1 MLLNAVSVAVPE
13 NGQLVRVRDR
23 HWMVVAVLQ
32 STLPPSNDRISGQA
46 DHLVIL
52 SSVDDDGLSD
62 ELRVFWELEGDARV
76 LERATLPTPHRDR
89 LDDASRLAAFLD
101 AVRWG
106 AIASAD
112 GKALQAPF
120 RSGITIEDYQLDPVV
135 RALDMPRVNLLIA
148 DDVGLGKTIEAGLV
162 AQEMLL
168 RHRAR
173 TVIILCPPA
182 LRHKWRR
189 EMLEKFGLAFEVID
203 ADKIREL
210 RRRRGVGSDPFRH
223 FPRTILSFDWLKDGR
238 PLEMLRATLP
248 PDTNAYPR
256 RFDLLIVDEVH
267 QCAPSGD
274 GVYATDSKRTKLLSL
289 LAPHVEHRLFLSA
302 TPHNGYESSYSA
314 LLEMLDPQRFQRGVP
329 PDAAALRR
337 AVVRRMK
344 AQIDADLGPKPDG
357 SVRFPRRDVIAL
369 PVTYSEDERRAHADL
384 AAYAN
389 LRRSRAR
396 ERAKDDAANEA
407 CDLMLL
413 LLKKR
418 LFSSPAA
425 FATTLDAHVR
435 TLAMSR
441 PDRRPDRELVRA
453 AYDDTDDDF
462 ALDDELDD
470 ATEEAMLV
478 AARASAALA
487 ADETALLDRLRKWSA
502 SASKRSDAK
511 AKVLVEKLRGWCLRE
526 RPSGKPTW
534 TSERVIIF
542 TEYRATQKWLH
553 RILVDAGLA
562 GDGGERLALMYGGMA
577 DDDRERMVAEFG
589 ADPAL
594 RPVRILPA
602 TDTASEGIDLQRHCR
617 LMLHAEIPF
626 NPNRLEQRNGRIDRH
641 GQPSPSVEIYHFIGA
656 NVDAAPGSLDA
667 DLEFLSR
674 AARKVEQIRADLGA
688 AGVVLAREVESA
700 MLGRSADVDR
710 ATATSGARATVRRL
724 DRELRD
730 RIGELKGRI
739 DRSIE
744 ELGITPDALARA
756 VELGLE
762 LGRQAPLRRI
772 ALPAVGRAPR
782 TEAFEVPEL
791 TRSWASAAA
800 DLYDEIRDRRLPIT
814 FDARVREL
822 RDDVVHAHLGHPLV
836 AQALRLLRAEM
847 WSSANEAR
855 LARVSGALVAD
866 DDLDEPALV
875 IHARLV
881 VAGVD
886 GVRLHEELFAAS
898 GRLGQSGFA
907 RYNVGETR
915 RVTNAKRVGALQRHH
930 HVALVDAW
938 PRLVDAVSAAVD
950 ARMREREES
959 LARLFRERGESEAA
973 ALRTVLGDLRA
984 SIERELDRVERGE
997 AEQLRLFESARD
1009 IERRQFA
1016 RDVEALRRRIA
1027 SIPEE
1032 ADREAERLVRRY
1044 ASPRALVFPAAI
1056 ELLVPRRRASSELL
1070 IK

>member
-1 MLLNAVSVAVPE
+1 MPDV
-13 NGQLVRVRDR
+13 GQLVRVRDR
-23 HWMVVAVLQ
+23 HWIVVDVLA
-32 STLPPSNDRISGQA
+32 SALPASDFRRDRSA
-46 DHLVIL
+46 DHLITL

-62 ELRVFWELEGDARV
+62 ELRVFWELEGDARI
-76 LERATLPTPHRDR
+76 LAQATLPVPHRDR
-89 LDDASRLAAFLD
+89 LDDPSRLAAFLD

-106 AIASAD
+106 AVASAD

-162 AQEMLL
+162 LQEMLL

-173 TVIILCPPA
+173 TILVLCPPS
-182 LRHKWRR
+182 LRYKWRR

-203 ADKIREL
+203 SEKIREL
-210 RRRRGVGSDPFRH
+210 RRRRGIGADPFRH
-223 FPRTILSFDWLKDGR
+223 YPRAIVSFDWLKDGR

-248 PDTNAYPR
+248 SSVNAYPR
-256 RFDLLIVDEVH
+256 RFDLMIVDEVH

-314 LLEMLDPQRFQRGVP
+314 LLEMLDPQRFKRGVP
-329 PDAAALRR
+329 PDPAALRR

-344 AQIDADLGPKPDG
+344 SEIDADLGPRADG
-357 SVRFPRRDVIAL
+357 SSRFPRRDVIAL
-369 PVTYSEDERRAHADL
+369 PVAYGDDERAAHADL
-384 AAYAN
+384 LAYTA
-389 LRRSRAR
+389 LRRKGAHDRTG
-396 ERAKDDAANEA
+396 AKDAANEA

-418 LFSSPAA
+418 MFSSPAA

-435 TLAMSR
+435 SLSMPSSGR
-441 PDRRPDRELVRA
+441 GPDRDAIRA

-462 ALDDELDD
+462 ARDDDLDD
-470 ATEEAMLV
+470 ATDEAFTV
-478 AARASAALA
+478 AARATHALSNEEA
-487 ADETALLDRLRKWSA
+487 TLVERLRRWSA
-502 SASKRSDAK
+502 GAAKRADAK
-511 AKVLVEKLRGWCLRE
+511 ANVLVGKLRDWCLRD
-526 RPSGKPTW
+526 RPSGAPTW
-534 TSERVIIF
+534 TNERVIIF

-562 GDGGERLALMYGGMA
+562 GNGGERLALMYGGMPE
-577 DDDRERMVAEFG
+577 DDRERIVAEFG

-594 RPVRILPA
+594 RPVRILLA

-617 LMLHAEIPF
+617 LMVHAEIPF

-641 GQPSPSVEIYHFIGA
+641 GQLSPSVDIYHFVGA
-656 NVDAAPGSLDA
+656 NVDAAAGSLDA

-674 AARKVEQIRADLGA
+674 AARKVEQIRSDLGA
-688 AGVVLAREVESA
+688 AGVVLAREVEYA
-700 MLGRSADVDR
+700 MLGRPGIADGSGSGSGGR
-710 ATATSGARATVRRL
+710 AAVRRL
-724 DRELRD
+724 DRELRE

-739 DRSIE
+739 DLSIE
-744 ELGITPDALARA
+744 ELGITPQALAAA

-772 ALPAVGRAPR
+772 QLPAAGRAPAC
-782 TEAFEVPEL
+782 EAFEVPEL

-800 DLYDEIRDRRLPIT
+800 DLYDEIRERRLPVT
-814 FDARVREL
+814 FDSRVRES

-847 WSSANEAR
+847 WSSASDAR
-855 LARVSGALVAD
+855 LARVCGALVAD
-866 DDLDEPALV
+866 DDLDEPTLV
-875 IHARLV
+875 VHARLV
-881 VAGVD
+881 VAGID
-886 GVRLHEELFAAS
+886 GARLHEELFAAS
-898 GRLGQSGFA
+898 GRLATTGFA

-915 RVTNAKRVGALQRHH
+915 RATMAKRVGPLPRHH
-930 HVALVDAW
+930 HVALVDLW
-938 PRLVDAVSAAVD
+938 PRIAGAVSAAVD
-950 ARMREREES
+950 ARMRERSES
-959 LARLFRERGESEAA
+959 LARLFRERGESEAR
-973 ALRTVLGDLRA
+973 ALRAVLEDLRA
-984 SIERELDRVERGE
+984 SIERELGRVERGE
-997 AEQLRLFESARD
+997 AEQLRLFDSARE

-1016 RDVEALRRRIA
+1016 RDVDALRVRITE
-1027 SIPEE
+1027 IPGE
-1032 ADREAERLVRRY
+1032 ADREAERLLRRY
-1044 ASPRALVFPAAI
+1044 EAPRAIVFPAAM
-1056 ELLVPRRRASSELL
+1056 ELLVPRRLADGELL
-1070 IK
+1070 VR